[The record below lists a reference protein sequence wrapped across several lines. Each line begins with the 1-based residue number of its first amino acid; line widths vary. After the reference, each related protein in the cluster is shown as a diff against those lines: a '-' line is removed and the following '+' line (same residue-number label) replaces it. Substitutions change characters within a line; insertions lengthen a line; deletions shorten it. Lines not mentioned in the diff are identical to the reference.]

1 MIRNLSI
8 LFILLVSFQTWA
20 QTKKELIAFGDQAF
34 ENEQYASAAYFYS
47 QIIESSS
54 LKKEKTYPYQANFYS
69 ATKKET
75 KGDSLNSQLAPNYQK
90 NPYVVHRLADAYR
103 LSHQYKKAE
112 EYYKIAIQL
121 EDEQFKDTK
130 LWYASVLIQ
139 NDKHDQATEYLEQ
152 FLQENTDSALTILAK
167 NKLVGCFLLSDPGF
181 SNDKVELIKSD
192 TTINQGIASFSV
204 NYFGNEDNFI
214 YASSGKDV
222 IVTDPKK
229 QNPAYTSDFYR
240 FFINVDGSRGT
251 PVNMGMPINSEK
263 IEGSGVLSIDKT
275 TFYFTR
281 KSVELPTD
289 EAIYVSK
296 FFNNQWLQPLKL
308 DEKVNMPGYRSCN
321 PALSLDDSKLF
332 FSSNRPG
339 GYGGMDI
346 WYCEI
351 DEYGNLS
358 DPVNLGP
365 DVNTP
370 GDEVTPF
377 FEFFTN
383 TLYFSSDGHPG
394 IGGLDIF
401 YTNFD
406 EDNNAW
412 TTPKNLGTPFNSSK
426 DDAYFIIN
434 KKQTK
439 GYLTSD
445 REACDCT
452 EKMEDYQG
460 TDFCYQVYEFD
471 KPELWFKLK
480 GTVYNAETDEII
492 PNALITIKDVKG
504 EKEPIFLTT
513 DENGEFLR
521 DVDAGEL
528 LFIKAQKTKFFGDAA
543 TVSTEGVV
551 VSKMYVQDFYL
562 EPIPAGEIEIPG
574 IEYDFDKATLRPKSK
589 EILDKLVEFLEL
601 NDNIVIEIRSH
612 TDERGSAEYNQRLSE
627 ARAKSVVDYLVSKGI
642 DPKRLI
648 AVGVGEN
655 EPLVKNA
662 KTEEEHQKNRRT
674 AFKTISEDFN
684 NVFKPASP

>member
-1 MIRNLSI
+1 MIRNIFI
-8 LFILLVSFQTWA
+8 LFILCFTLQSWA
-20 QTKKELIAFGDQAF
+20 QTKREFLAFGDQAF
-34 ENEQYASAAYFYS
+34 ENEQYESAAYFYS
-47 QIIESSS
+47 QIIENSS
-54 LKKEKTYPYQANFYS
+54 LKKELTYPYQTTFYS
-69 ATKKET
+69 PSASKKQADTLSDEIP
-75 KGDSLNSQLAPNYQK
+75 LRYQK
-90 NPYVVHRLADAYR
+90 NPYVVHRLADSYR

-112 EYYKIAIQL
+112 KYYEIAIKLQ
-121 EDEQFKDTK
+121 DEQFADTK
-130 LWYASVLIQ
+130 LWYASVLMQ
-139 NDKHDQATEYLEQ
+139 NDKHDKATQYLEE
-152 FLQENTDSALTILAK
+152 FLQDNKDSALTIIAK

-181 SNDKVELIKSD
+181 LNENVQLQKSD
-192 TTINQGIASFSV
+192 TLLNQGVSSFSV
-204 NYFGNEDNFI
+204 NYFGDEDNFM

-222 IVTDPKK
+222 IIADPKK
-229 QNPAYTSDFYR
+229 QNPQFTADFYR
-240 FFINVDGSRGT
+240 FFTNVDGSRGT
-251 PVNMGMPINSEK
+251 PVNMGMPINSDN

-281 KSVELPTD
+281 KSVEIPND

-339 GYGGMDI
+339 GFGGMDL
-346 WYCEI
+346 WYCDI

-358 DPVNLGP
+358 EPKNLGP
-365 DVNTP
+365 EVNTP

-412 TTPKNLGTPFNSSK
+412 TTPKNIGEPFNSSK

-434 KKQTK
+434 KNQTK

-445 REACDCT
+445 REPCNCSEND
-452 EKMEDYQG
+452 EEYQG
-460 TDFCYQVYEFD
+460 TDFCYQIFEFE

-480 GTVYNAETDEII
+480 GTVYNAQTEEII

-504 EKEPIFLTT
+504 NKEPVYLTT
-513 DENGEFLR
+513 DENGEFIR
-521 DVDAGEL
+521 DLTAGQL

-543 TVSTEGVV
+543 TISTLGVV
-551 VSKMYVQDFYL
+551 ESKMFVQDFYL

-612 TDERGSAEYNQRLSE
+612 TDERGSAQYNQRLSE
-627 ARAKSVVDYLVSKGI
+627 ERAKSVVDYLVSNGI
-642 DPKRLI
+642 DPKRLK